1 MSFNHLGYVKGSP
14 LDLVSKKIAELKK
27 AIVTYEALFEKLD
40 NNLNLNLSDLLKLR
54 EIGSNVNKGIK
65 TLKEECIYDAKR
77 NGHVIDDEGLYCIN
91 CKLNV
96 CEATDGECP
105 NSILR
110 ASAVSAASIPD
121 LQPRHTS
128 LPFPFPISGSLPPNT
143 TRLART
149 GLSGYTAPNVLA
161 KLAASK
167 GTPKGGHRKKRT
179 HRKRRTHRTKKHT
192 LRKHH

>member
-27 AIVTYEALFEKLD
+27 TVVTYEALFDKLE
-40 NNLNLNLSDLLKLR
+40 NNLNLNLSDLLELRKL
-54 EIGSNVNKGIK
+54 GSNVNKGIK
-65 TLKEECIYDAKR
+65 TLKEECIDDAKR
-77 NGHVIDDEGLYCIN
+77 NGHVIEDKGLYCIN

-96 CEATDGECP
+96 CEATDGECS
-105 NSILR
+105 NNMLR
-110 ASAVSAASIPD
+110 ASAESIQD
-121 LQPRHTS
+121 LQPKHTS

-143 TRLART
+143 TILART

-167 GTPKGGHRKKRT
+167 GTTKGGRRT